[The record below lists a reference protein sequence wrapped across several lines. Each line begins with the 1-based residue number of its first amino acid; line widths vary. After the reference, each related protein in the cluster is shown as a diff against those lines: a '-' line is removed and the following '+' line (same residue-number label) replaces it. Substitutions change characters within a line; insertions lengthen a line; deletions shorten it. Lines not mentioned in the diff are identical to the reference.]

1 MDRQTLTILGST
13 GSIGTQT
20 LDVVRS
26 RPDLYRVACLT
37 ANRNVDLLEQQ
48 VREFSPDTVV
58 VSDKE
63 YVSEAE
69 RRFGDR
75 VQVMTGQEACVDVA
89 TRPDVSTVMSAM
101 VGFAG
106 LQPTIAAAKAGKRI
120 ALANKET
127 LVVAGALINNAIQQG
142 NGTMI
147 PVDSEHS
154 AVFQCLMGENPGSV
168 EQILLTASGGP
179 FRETPAE
186 EFASI
191 TPDQALR
198 HPNWD
203 MGAKITIDSATMM
216 NKGLEVIEARWLFNV
231 EPEHIGV
238 VVHPE
243 SIIHSMVV
251 FHDGSVKAQLSLPDM
266 RMPIH
271 FALAW
276 PERLEGA
283 YPRLDLPKLASL
295 TFYEPDFQRFPCLK
309 LAWEA
314 LRRGGTAPAVL
325 NAANEIAVE
334 LFLRKELSFV
344 EIPQLIEQSL
354 ATATIVDDPSLQDI
368 FDADKRTRTAVRS
381 YLAS

>member
-1 MDRQTLTILGST
+1 MNCQTLTILGST

-26 RPDLYRVACLT
+26 NPDRYRVACLT
-37 ANRNVDLLEQQ
+37 TNRNLDLLEQQ
-48 VREFSPDTVV
+48 INEFGPQTVV
-58 VSDKE
+58 VC
-63 YVSEAE
+63 SEEHIAE
-69 RRFGDR
+69 AQRRFGEK
-75 VQVMTGQEACVDVA
+75 VEVLFGQEACVDVA
-89 TRPDVSTVMSAM
+89 SRPEVDTVMSAM

-106 LQPTIAAAKAGKRI
+106 LHPTIAAASAGKRI

-127 LVVAGALINNAIQQG
+127 LVAAGRLVNNALQTSG
-142 NGTMI
+142 GTMI

-154 AVFQCLMGENPGSV
+154 AIFQCLIGEEPRSV

-179 FRETPAE
+179 FRELSEE
-186 EFASI
+186 EFAGI
-191 TPDQALR
+191 TPEQALR

-216 NKGLEVIEARWLFNV
+216 NKGLEVIEARWLFNTPA
-231 EPEHIGV
+231 EQIGV

-243 SIIHSMVV
+243 SIVHSMIV
-251 FHDGSVKAQLSLPDM
+251 FNDASVKAQLSLPDM

-276 PERLEGA
+276 PERLPGH
-283 YPRLDLPKLASL
+283 YKRLDLPALGSL
-295 TFYEPDFQRFPCLK
+295 TFYEPDVGRFPCLR
-309 LAWEA
+309 LAYEA
-314 LRRGGTAPAVL
+314 LRREGTAPAIL
-325 NAANEIAVE
+325 NAANEVAVD
-334 LFLRKELSFV
+334 LFLKR
-344 EIPQLIEQSL
+344 EIGFTDIPRLIEEVLGQ
-354 ATATIVDDPSLQDI
+354 AAIVDDPSLQDI